1 VRILLL
7 SDIHANLEALDAC
20 LAAAPSFDS
29 IVNLGDI
36 VGYGA
41 SPNEVADRSRELGK
55 LFVRGNHDKA
65 ATGLM
70 ELDDFNPMAA
80 AAAIWTRNALTP
92 QNLEW
97 LRGLPHGPVSV
108 PEFPDIQLVH
118 GSPNDEDEYVVSLGD
133 ALAPLITI
141 TMPLTFFGH
150 THLQGGFFANGSSA
164 DGFRPEYRTVG
175 QAESVSLHLK
185 NNARY
190 LINPGSVGQPRDG
203 DWRAAF
209 ALYDSEAQV
218 VHFHRTP
225 YNLKAAQ
232 DRIFEANLPADFP
245 PDRPAALVGDP
256 GGDGARGDAPRLQK
270 NQRPVVRERGWD
282 PGCLTGARLS
292 GDDQRPR
299 SPNAVD
305 DLGDERID
313 GKRVEHVRL
322 KPDATGS
329 RRRHQPGSSRRCRQ
343 DRSSPSDSW
352 RDTAD
357 DSPQRNRTHPP
368 LRSRW

>member
-7 SDIHANLEALDAC
+7 SDIHANLEALDAS
-20 LAAAPSFDS
+20 LAAAPSFDT

-41 SPNEVADRSRELGK
+41 SPNEVASRSRELGK
-55 LFVRGNHDKA
+55 VFVRGNHDKA

-70 ELDDFNPMAA
+70 DLDDFNPMAA
-80 AAAIWTRNALTP
+80 AAAIWTRDTLTP
-92 QNLEW
+92 ENLHW
-97 LRGLPHGPVSV
+97 LRELPHGPVSL
-108 PEFPDIQLVH
+108 PDFPDIQLVH

-133 ALAPLITI
+133 ALAPLITL

-175 QAESVSLHLK
+175 QAESVPLHLK
-185 NNARY
+185 TNARY

-209 ALYDSEAQV
+209 AVYDSEANV

-232 DRIFEANLPADFP
+232 DRIFGAKLP
-245 PDRPAALVGDP
+245 
-256 GGDGARGDAPRLQK
+256 PRLA
-270 NQRPVVRERGWD
+270 
-282 PGCLTGARLS
+282 TRLAA
-292 GDDQRPR
+292 GR
-299 SPNAVD
+299 
-305 DLGDERID
+305 
-313 GKRVEHVRL
+313 
-322 KPDATGS
+322 
-329 RRRHQPGSSRRCRQ
+329 
-343 DRSSPSDSW
+343 
-352 RDTAD
+352 
-357 DSPQRNRTHPP
+357 
-368 LRSRW
+368 